1 MVTDIQKSD
10 FSKGSVPRAIM
21 RLAIPMTLAQ
31 LVNVL
36 YSVISKIYLG
46 RLPGAMHLALSG
58 VGVALPVIFLI
69 IAVPALCGTGG
80 GPLFAISR
88 GKGEDKEAE
97 YIMGN
102 AFTMLLILGA
112 LATALVLIFRRPLLF
127 LFGASYDIF
136 PFANEYLTIYS
147 LGSIFVMI
155 TLGMNVFINAQGF
168 GRTAMMTVVIGASVN
183 LVLEPIF
190 IFALGMGVRGA
201 ALSTVIAQ
209 FCSAAWVMRFLV
221 RKSILRLKLS
231 RMKLLG
237 SRVRRIMALGLSGF
251 IMSSTNSLAIMIANI
266 MLSRYGGD
274 MYVGI
279 MAVINSLREVIFLP
293 ISGIERGA
301 SPVISFNYGAGHL
314 DRVRRA
320 IKFKMTLMV
329 SYATVA
335 AAVILLIPGAL
346 IGIFNSDPALIAAG
360 IPALR
365 LYFGLFTFMSA
376 MMSAQAV
383 FIGLGRAK
391 NAIFFSLLRKV
402 VILSPLMIILP
413 TLGLGAYGVFL
424 AEPISHVI
432 GGIACV
438 TTMYF
443 VVLRKLRTPGAELE

>member
-1 MVTDIQKSD
+1 MEAVVKSD
-10 FSKGSVPRAIM
+10 FSQGSVPRAIM
-21 RLAIPMTLAQ
+21 RLAVPMTLAQ
-31 LVNVL
+31 LVNVM

-58 VGVALPVIFLI
+58 VGVALPIIFLI

-88 GKGEDKEAE
+88 GKGDDTEAE

-102 AFTMLLILGA
+102 TFTMLLILGV

-127 LFGASYDIF
+127 LFGASDDIF
-136 PFANEYLTIYS
+136 PFANAYLTIYS

-168 GRTAMMTVVIGASVN
+168 GRIAMMTVVIGASVN

-209 FCSAAWVMRFLV
+209 FCSAAWVMRFLT
-221 RKSILRLKLS
+221 KKAILRIKLS

-237 SRVRRIMALGLSGF
+237 SRVRKIMALGLSGF
-251 IMSSTNSLAIMIANI
+251 IMSATNSLSIMIANI
-266 MLSRYGGD
+266 MLSRHGGD

-293 ISGIERGA
+293 ISGLERGA
-301 SPVISFNYGAGHL
+301 SPVISFNYGAGHF
-314 DRVRRA
+314 DRVRHA
-320 IKFKMTLMV
+320 IKFKITLMV
-329 SYATVA
+329 TYATVA

-346 IGIFNSDPALIAAG
+346 IRIFNSDPTLIAAG

-376 MMSAQAV
+376 MMASQAV

-391 NAIFFSLLRKV
+391 NAIFFSMLRKV

-413 TLGLGAYGVFL
+413 TIGLGTYGVFL
-424 AEPISHVI
+424 AEAVSHLI
-432 GGIACV
+432 GGVACF
-438 TTMYF
+438 TTMY
-443 VVLRKLRTPGAELE
+443 VVVYRKLLTQEAQLG